1 MKNKGS
7 TRAIIN
13 IWVNIIDYFAPIK
26 LFRICMMVVSKNY
39 FSIRAFNR
47 TNICNIGARVKRA
60 LWFLGFGILFYIVKI
75 LTKWIVITKST
86 TKNIT

>member
-1 MKNKGS
+1 MNLIQRNNYMTESQRKSFKMEYIFGLKEMIPEETGSMKNKGS

-26 LFRICMMVVSKNY
+26 LFRICTLMVVSKNY

-47 TNICNIGARVKRA
+47 TNI
-60 LWFLGFGILFYIVKI
+60 
-75 LTKWIVITKST
+75 
-86 TKNIT
+86 